1 MSKNPFKRF
10 GNVSWRSM
18 VSMSYKNIS
27 NLNNLERDFILK
39 ILLKSLYLLE
49 IKTIEDNG
57 VLQARK
63 RY

>member
-27 NLNNLERDFILK
+27 NLNNLEGYFILK
-39 ILLKSLYLLE
+39 IQLKSLYLLK
-49 IKTIEDNG
+49 IKPIEDNG
-57 VLQARK
+57 VL
-63 RY
+63 